1 MIAIIDEQ
9 EALDLIDSKVPEF
22 HAVHENSNGANIYKV
37 MDLFTSYTKE
47 SIKRNDFT
55 QLKKC
60 FGVTY
65 ELFRE
70 GNKCVRNAVSNV
82 FLYSLQHFINKENVV
97 RHQILML
104 IPPAMQVE
112 MQNQVYYTAP

>member
-1 MIAIIDEQ
+1 MNEK
-9 EALDLIDSKVPEF
+9 EALEFIDSNLPEF
-22 HAVHENSNGANIYKV
+22 HPVLENSNGANIYKV

-47 SIKRNDFT
+47 SIRNNDFT
-55 QLKKC
+55 QLQKC

-97 RHQILML
+97 RQQILML
-104 IPPAMQVE
+104 IPPVMQVE